1 MLRAFGAA
9 NLRGVSRLLVL
20 PPPIRQMTIAR
31 RLDPDRRKRALE
43 KLFASGWTPAT
54 PLPVPP
60 GTTVPEPVVDET
72 GAAHGVGNRKTSSAD
87 VVVRPGTG
95 IIRVNERDFIDYFV
109 RDTHRDHIIQPFEYT
124 DTLCEYDVD
133 ATVAGGGHSG
143 ARVPDR
149 PAPPRS
155 SSLPAPSSP
164 PAPPNCATLTVA
176 SLLSGQAGAIRLGV
190 SRALEK
196 IHPNFRPVLRCAGLL
211 TRDMRRSERMKP
223 GQTGARKKHRWV
235 KR

>member
-60 GTTVPEPVVDET
+60 GATVPEPMVDET

-95 IIRVNERDFIDYFV
+95 VIRVNERDFIDYFV

-143 ARVPDR
+143 
-149 PAPPRS
+149 
-155 SSLPAPSSP
+155 
-164 PAPPNCATLTVA
+164 
-176 SLLSGQAGAIRLGV
+176 QAGAIRLGV

-196 IHPNFRPVLRCAGLL
+196 MHPNFRPVLRCAGLL

>member
-60 GTTVPEPVVDET
+60 GATVPEPVVDET

-95 IIRVNERDFIDYFV
+95 VIRVNERDFIDYFV

-143 ARVPDR
+143 
-149 PAPPRS
+149 
-155 SSLPAPSSP
+155 
-164 PAPPNCATLTVA
+164 
-176 SLLSGQAGAIRLGV
+176 QAGAIRLGV

-196 IHPNFRPVLRCAGLL
+196 MHPNFRPVLRCAGLL